1 LRFLAGIAFS
11 SAAAVLLRTIV
22 AAGWALSSGGFLAA
36 GLLAVCSVLSM
47 VVMESGMLVGVD
59 DEEEELMARDER

>member
-1 LRFLAGIAFS
+1 
-11 SAAAVLLRTIV
+11 
-22 AAGWALSSGGFLAA
+22 
-36 GLLAVCSVLSM
+36 M